1 MGRKLKN
8 SDRGTA
14 KFIRIRNEKMWEVI
28 DRLSALDKY
37 KSNFNKLVNDALM
50 YGLPKLYA
58 AEFGISEQEETP
70 KPEQSGGDIVGDSFL
85 KIVRLLRE
93 VIINENINKSIVC
106 SLFQVKELEL
116 EGTAEGKQFG
126 KGYFQE
132 APDFLSDY
140 EIRELRKLRD

>member
-1 MGRKLKN
+1 MTLP
-8 SDRGTA
+8 TY
-14 KFIRIRNEKMWEVI
+14 EK
-28 DRLSALDKY
+28 S
-37 KSNFNKLVNDALM
+37 FNKVINAALY

-70 KPEQSGGDIVGDSFL
+70 KPEQSANDIIGDSFL

-93 VIINENINKSIVC
+93 IIVNENINKSILC

-116 EGTAEGKQFG
+116 EGTAVGKQFG

-132 APDFLSDY
+132 TPDFLSDY
-140 EIRELRKLRD
+140 EIRELRRLRN